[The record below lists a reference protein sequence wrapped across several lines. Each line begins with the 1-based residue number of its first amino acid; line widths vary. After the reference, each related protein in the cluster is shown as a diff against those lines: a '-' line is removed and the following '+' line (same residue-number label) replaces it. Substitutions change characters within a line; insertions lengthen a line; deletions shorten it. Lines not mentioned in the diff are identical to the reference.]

1 MVFGYRPFRAH
12 SSGQTVIN
20 FVSVSLWMMPT
31 CAGAENGFS
40 AEPSESADPEAEPLC
55 SGAQHESV
63 RSRLTPEP
71 CNGPCLSSNLLNTNL
86 KSCPSADPSAG
97 SGLGSV
103 GAAPARLR
111 PCPDG
116 PEVHSGPWLDD
127 FVLVPASKVFLHAP
141 QQNLRRGS
149 DGSAAKRASGCAS
162 RLHAGWMHCS
172 VRRAGWAGACA
183 TSAVGVA
190 EPAIWVAEA
199 AIRAAASLI
208 FGSSDSA
215 MALTVAAASGM
226 ALTAASESDV
236 HGIPGMGREPLGSGP
251 EARDSVSP

>member
-1 MVFGYRPFRAH
+1 MTRGHSPTVFGYRPFRAH

-20 FVSVSLWMMPT
+20 FVSGSLWMMPT

-149 DGSAAKRASGCAS
+149 DGWHDCAAKRASGCAS

-172 VRRAGWAGACA
+172 GRRAGWGTDPSAGN
-183 TSAVGVA
+183 G
-190 EPAIWVAEA
+190 
-199 AIRAAASLI
+199 
-208 FGSSDSA
+208 F
-215 MALTVAAASGM
+215 
-226 ALTAASESDV
+226 
-236 HGIPGMGREPLGSGP
+236 HGILCVEH
-251 EARDSVSP
+251 SVSKRGQQCELIQNLEPNPNLQS